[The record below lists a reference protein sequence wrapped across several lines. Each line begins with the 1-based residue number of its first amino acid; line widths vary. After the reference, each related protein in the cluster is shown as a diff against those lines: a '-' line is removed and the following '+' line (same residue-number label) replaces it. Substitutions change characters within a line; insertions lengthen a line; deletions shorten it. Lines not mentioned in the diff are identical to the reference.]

1 MNRAEVEGSKS
12 LSAEARSRWVARWG
26 GRLFPLVA
34 ALGVGVGL
42 FVSLWVGAW
51 EIERSVVVYAESVA
65 MRGAP
70 FPVRI
75 ELKDAQGDAVPMER
89 VEVSYAPEGDELVRL
104 GELSPLG
111 AGFRG
116 IHGRT
121 LQFPDV
127 GDGVGRLVVE
137 VHPQGADSERWEAP
151 LSVRSTREVRSA
163 TPVTNESKLTL
174 TDDSDPQP
182 EATKIDVEVM
192 GQMLAPF
199 TNIFMVR
206 LTDATG
212 APLHRRFKVSLVSG
226 LIGKR
231 QGSRDDPPLLFEG
244 MTDADGLARFKGS
257 VETEVIRLQVE
268 VFTEDRPAE
277 DASADHQ
284 VDSVTRVIRLVGYPG
299 AVKLTVVQ
307 PAVVAE
313 GSTVKLRLAQIG
325 ARGTLIDIH
334 DSSGAWI
341 DTVMHSEGG
350 ELMHT
355 WTVPAGT
362 PPGLVSVEAYRRSSS
377 FRPGAMVELLFIGSG
392 ESSDATGERALLG
405 KIRDAKRSA
414 SLDGEKTTRELG
426 WLSALEETID
436 TPGRGR
442 LRLEWLMGTMN
453 RVAYGAPVTL
463 RSLPSDSERLDARK
477 REIHGYVRN
486 YLIGGGILYVL
497 LFAGWLLIE
506 SKLRGVGLTGEEADL
521 LRDAAPST
529 AERAARFA
537 MMLMVVGG
545 TLALI
550 ISLFDNLI
558 WSYH

>member
-1 MNRAEVEGSKS
+1 
-12 LSAEARSRWVARWG
+12 
-26 GRLFPLVA
+26 
-34 ALGVGVGL
+34 
-42 FVSLWVGAW
+42 
-51 EIERSVVVYAESVA
+51 
-65 MRGAP
+65 
-70 FPVRI
+70 
-75 ELKDAQGDAVPMER
+75 
-89 VEVSYAPEGDELVRL
+89 
-104 GELSPLG
+104 
-111 AGFRG
+111 
-116 IHGRT
+116 
-121 LQFPDV
+121 
-127 GDGVGRLVVE
+127 
-137 VHPQGADSERWEAP
+137 
-151 LSVRSTREVRSA
+151 
-163 TPVTNESKLTL
+163 
-174 TDDSDPQP
+174 
-182 EATKIDVEVM
+182 
-192 GQMLAPF
+192 
-199 TNIFMVR
+199 
-206 LTDATG
+206 
-212 APLHRRFKVSLVSG
+212 
-226 LIGKR
+226 
-231 QGSRDDPPLLFEG
+231 
-244 MTDADGLARFKGS
+244 
-257 VETEVIRLQVE
+257 
-268 VFTEDRPAE
+268 
-277 DASADHQ
+277 
-284 VDSVTRVIRLVGYPG
+284 
-299 AVKLTVVQ
+299 
-307 PAVVAE
+307 
-313 GSTVKLRLAQIG
+313 
-325 ARGTLIDIH
+325 
-334 DSSGAWI
+334 
-341 DTVMHSEGG
+341 
-350 ELMHT
+350 
-355 WTVPAGT
+355 
-362 PPGLVSVEAYRRSSS
+362 
-377 FRPGAMVELLFIGSG
+377 MVELLFIGSG